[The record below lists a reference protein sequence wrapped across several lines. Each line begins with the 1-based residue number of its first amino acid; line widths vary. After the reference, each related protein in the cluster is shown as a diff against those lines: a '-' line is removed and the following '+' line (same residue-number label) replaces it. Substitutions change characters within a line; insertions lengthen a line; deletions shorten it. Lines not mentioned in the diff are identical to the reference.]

1 MTTLG
6 ILGSGKGSNF
16 AALLRSLPPS
26 ARVGIVLSDNPEA
39 GILSLAR
46 EAGIPCGTIEEPR
59 YRTRLS
65 EDVEQGVADRLVEAG
80 VGLVVLAGY
89 MRLVKQPLLRAF
101 PRRIINIHPSLLPA
115 FPGLEAWKQALDA
128 GVAETGCTVHFVD
141 EGMDTGE
148 IIAQSRVPVLPTD
161 SAASLHARIQEAEH
175 RLLPAVVADLC
186 GRLDSRNEFPGWQ
199 TTFFR

>member
-1 MTTLG
+1 MVTLG

-16 AALLRSLPPS
+16 AAVLRDPPRD
-26 ARVGIVLSDNPEA
+26 ARFGIVLSDNPQA
-39 GILSLAR
+39 GILSIAR
-46 EAGIPCGTIEEPR
+46 EAGIPADVITETR

-65 EDVEQGVADRLVEAG
+65 EDVEEAVARRLAAAG
-80 VGLVVLAGY
+80 VDLVVLAGY
-89 MRLVKQPLLRAF
+89 MRLVKSPLLRAF

-115 FPGLEAWKQALDA
+115 FPGLEAWQQAIDA

-148 IIAQSRVPVLPTD
+148 IIARASVSVLPGDTP
-161 SAASLHARIQEAEH
+161 ASLHARIQQAEH

-186 GRLDSRNEFPGWQ
+186 GRIADDPGVV
-199 TTFFR
+199 F